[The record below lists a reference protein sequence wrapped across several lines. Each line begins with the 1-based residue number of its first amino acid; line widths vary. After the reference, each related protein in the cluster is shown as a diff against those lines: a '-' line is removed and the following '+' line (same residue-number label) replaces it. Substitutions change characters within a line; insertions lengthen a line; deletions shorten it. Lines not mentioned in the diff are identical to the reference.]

1 MSLRSLRGSHAL
13 RRAVFL
19 IACGLALPPLSSA
32 LGQATGGGGEGV
44 GNAAGTAP
52 PVLALKAARLFDGRS
67 DHWVRDGV
75 VVVAGGKIQAAGAGV
90 AVPAGAQVIDLG
102 DVTLMPGLIDCHTHL
117 SFEASDDYNRDT
129 LNRLRRDVAESAIRA
144 TANARHT
151 LMAGFTTVRDLGSAD
166 FIDVGLRNAIRDG
179 VIAGPR
185 MLVAVHMLGA
195 RGGHADGAGFPF
207 RRLGEDPGIERGIAS
222 GPDQFRDAVRFAVKY
237 GADVIKVG
245 ATGGV
250 LSLSDEVDTPQ
261 VTQAEMD
268 ALVDEAHRLHKRAA
282 AHAHGLTGAKEAIRA
297 GIDSIE
303 HGSFLDEEALRMMK
317 ERGTWLVP
325 TLLAGEY
332 AGGRAV
338 PRHYPPE
345 IAAKAAAAVAQR
357 STMFRNAL
365 KQGVKIAF
373 GTDSAVSPH
382 GLNAKE
388 LKLMVDHG
396 MTPAAALRSAMGG
409 AAELLGLPA
418 QIGTLEAGKQ
428 ADVVAVP
435 GDPLADVRVTE
446 RVSFVMKGGQIWKV
460 GGVEK

>member
-1 MSLRSLRGSHAL
+1 
-13 RRAVFL
+13 
-19 IACGLALPPLSSA
+19 
-32 LGQATGGGGEGV
+32 
-44 GNAAGTAP
+44 
-52 PVLALKAARLFDGRS
+52 
-67 DHWVRDGV
+67 
-75 VVVAGGKIQAAGAGV
+75 
-90 AVPAGAQVIDLG
+90 
-102 DVTLMPGLIDCHTHL
+102 
-117 SFEASDDYNRDT
+117 
-129 LNRLRRDVAESAIRA
+129 
-144 TANARHT
+144 
-151 LMAGFTTVRDLGSAD
+151 
-166 FIDVGLRNAIRDG
+166 
-179 VIAGPR
+179 
-185 MLVAVHMLGA
+185 
-195 RGGHADGAGFPF
+195 
-207 RRLGEDPGIERGIAS
+207 
-222 GPDQFRDAVRFAVKY
+222 
-237 GADVIKVG
+237 
-245 ATGGV
+245 
-250 LSLSDEVDTPQ
+250 
-261 VTQAEMD
+261 MD

-365 KQGVKIAF
+365 KLGVKIAF

>member
-1 MSLRSLRGSHAL
+1 
-13 RRAVFL
+13 
-19 IACGLALPPLSSA
+19 
-32 LGQATGGGGEGV
+32 
-44 GNAAGTAP
+44 
-52 PVLALKAARLFDGRS
+52 
-67 DHWVRDGV
+67 
-75 VVVAGGKIQAAGAGV
+75 
-90 AVPAGAQVIDLG
+90 
-102 DVTLMPGLIDCHTHL
+102 
-117 SFEASDDYNRDT
+117 
-129 LNRLRRDVAESAIRA
+129 
-144 TANARHT
+144 
-151 LMAGFTTVRDLGSAD
+151 VRDLGSAD

-179 VIAGPR
+179 VVPGPR

-195 RGGHADGAGFPF
+195 RGGHADGAGFAF
-207 RRLGEDPGIERGIAS
+207 KRLGEEPGIERGIAS

-261 VTQAEMD
+261 VTQAELD
-268 ALVDEAHRLHKRAA
+268 AIVDEAHRLHKRAA
-282 AHAHGLTGAKEAIRA
+282 AHAHGVTGAKEAIRA

-303 HGSFLDEEALRMMK
+303 HGSFLDDEGLRMMK
-317 ERGTWLVP
+317 ERGTYLVP

-332 AGGRAV
+332 ASGRVV

-345 IAAKAAAAVAQR
+345 IAAKADAAVAQR
-357 STMFRNAL
+357 SAMFRKAL
-365 KQGVKIAF
+365 RIGVKVAF

-396 MTPAAALRSAMGG
+396 MAPAAALRSAMGA

-435 GDPLADVRVTE
+435 GDPLADITATE

>member
-1 MSLRSLRGSHAL
+1 MSLTRRHAVRL
-13 RRAVFL
+13 AVVLF
-19 IACGLALPPLSSA
+19 ACGLALPPLA
-32 LGQATGGGGEGV
+32 RGQGQGSGR
-44 GNAAGTAP
+44 AAPAAAASP
-52 PVLALKAARLFDGRS
+52 QAVLVLKAARLFDGRS
-67 DHWVRDGV
+67 DHWVPNGV

-90 AVPAGAQVIDLG
+90 TVPAGAQVIDLG
-102 DVTLMPGLIDCHTHL
+102 DVTLMPGFIDCHTHL

-129 LNRLRRDVAESAIRA
+129 LNTLRRDVAESAIRA

-151 LMAGFTTVRDLGSAD
+151 LMAGFTTVRDLGSRD

-179 VIAGPR
+179 VIPGPR

-195 RGGHADGAGFPF
+195 RGGHADGGGFPF
-207 RRLGEDPGIERGIAS
+207 KRFGDEPGIAEGIAS
-222 GPDQFRDAVRFAVKY
+222 GPEQFRDAVRFAVKY

-261 VTQAEMD
+261 VTQAELD

-332 AGGRAV
+332 ASGRVV

-357 STMFRNAL
+357 SAMFRNAL
-365 KQGVKIAF
+365 KVGVKIAF

-388 LKLMVDHG
+388 FKLLVDHG
-396 MTPAAALRSAMGG
+396 MAPAAALRSAMD
-409 AAELLGLPA
+409 AAADLLGLPK
-418 QIGTLEAGKQ
+418 QVGTLEAGKQ

-435 GDPLADVRVTE
+435 GDPLADITATE
-446 RVSFVMKGGQIWKV
+446 RVSFVMKGGQIWKAA
-460 GGVEK
+460 GVEK